1 MEKNEDKIIERTG
14 YLLKINKTG
23 LIDMI
28 KNNSDRNSARID
40 CSLITM
46 IQCFYEHLSV
56 KQLNWIMEKIKYISR
71 HNTDYGYIKGIKDI
85 QLI

>member
-1 MEKNEDKIIERTG
+1 
-14 YLLKINKTG
+14 
-23 LIDMI
+23 MI
-28 KNNSDRNSARID
+28 KNNSDKNSARID

-46 IQCFYEHLSV
+46 IQCFYGHISI

-71 HNTDYGYIKGIKDI
+71 YNKDYGYIKGIKDI